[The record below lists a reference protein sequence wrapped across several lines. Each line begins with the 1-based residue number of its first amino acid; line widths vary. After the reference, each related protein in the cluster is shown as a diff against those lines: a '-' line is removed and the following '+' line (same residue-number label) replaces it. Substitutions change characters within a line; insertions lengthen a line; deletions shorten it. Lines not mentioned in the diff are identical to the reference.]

1 MALTYRETKGS
12 ALTIAELDGNFQFF
26 TGSHSITGSLI
37 VTQAITA
44 SSLSGSFTGSFL
56 GTSSYATQ
64 ALSAS
69 YALNSGGSTNTGSL
83 LTTAS
88 AANNIIT
95 FTKGDA
101 STFNV
106 TVATGSAVTVNTGSL
121 MVTGSATNNVLTF
134 TKGDGSTF
142 ALTVATGS
150 GGGSTNTGSLLT
162 TASAVGPVITFT
174 KGDASTFSVTVATGS
189 AVSASYAISSSYADQ
204 ALSASYA
211 TRALSAS
218 YFSGSIGG
226 ATFTGDISFTSGSN
240 VDGTLVIAPPSD
252 VVGYITGGLQV
263 LRQESGGTSN
273 TWVALNCQGGSG
285 RLIAVDKNND
295 NPNLFIMLHDLT
307 NSASVMEFR
316 TETGASGV
324 DTAYIVM
331 NTAFLPTLEPAI
343 SGQLWVSGSAGS
355 NSKLLAVRN

>member
-69 YALNSGGSTNTGSL
+69 YAPNTGATVSTASL

-88 AANNIIT
+88 ATNNIIT

-101 STFNV
+101 STF
-106 TVATGSAVTVNTGSL
+106 TV
-121 MVTGSATNNVLTF
+121 
-134 TKGDGSTF
+134 
-142 ALTVATGS
+142 TVATGS

-174 KGDASTFSVTVATGS
+174 KGDASTFTVTVATGS
-189 AVSASYAISSSYADQ
+189 VVSASYATQ
-204 ALSASYA
+204 
-211 TRALSAS
+211 ALSAS
-218 YFSGSIGG
+218 YFSGSING
-226 ATFTGDISFTSGSN
+226 ATFTGDVNFTSGSN
-240 VDGTLVIAPPSD
+240 VDGLF
-252 VVGYITGGLQV
+252 VVVMGDSALTGGLQV
-263 LRQESGGTSN
+263 HKGDSFNDSRKFAS
-273 TWVALNCQGGSG
+273 LNCQDGGG
-285 RLIAVDKNND
+285 RLVGVDKSD
-295 NPNLFIMLHDLT
+295 DTPSMFIMLQDATT
-307 NSASVMEFR
+307 NLSVMEFR
-316 TETGASGV
+316 TLYTQGV
-324 DTAYIVM
+324 GSTYVKI
-331 NTAFLPTLEPAI
+331 NTTILPTTEPSV
-343 SGQLWVSGSAGS
+343 SGQLWRSGSVGGF
-355 NSKLLAVRN
+355 SKFLCIRD

>member
-12 ALTIAELDGNFQFF
+12 ALTIAELDGNFQYF
-26 TGSHSITGSLI
+26 TGSHPITGSLI
-37 VTQAITA
+37 VTQAVTA
-44 SSLSGSFTGSFL
+44 SSFSGSFTGSFL

-69 YALNSGGSTNTGSL
+69 YAPNSGGSTNTGSL

-106 TVATGSAVTVNTGSL
+106 TVATGSAVSTGSL

-174 KGDASTFSVTVATGS
+174 KGDASTFTVTVATGS
-189 AVSASYAISSSYADQ
+189 VVSASYATQ
-204 ALSASYA
+204 
-211 TRALSAS
+211 ALSAS
-218 YFSGSIGG
+218 YFSGSINGT
-226 ATFTGDISFTSGSN
+226 TFTGDVSFTSGSN
-240 VDGTLVIAPPSD
+240 VDGLF
-252 VVGYITGGLQV
+252 VVVMNDTALTGGLQV
-263 LRQESGGTSN
+263 HKGDSFSDSRKFAS
-273 TWVALNCQGGSG
+273 LNCQDGGG
-285 RLIAVDKNND
+285 RLVGVDKSD
-295 NPNLFIMLHDLT
+295 STPSMFIMLQDSSSNL
-307 NSASVMEFR
+307 SVMEFR
-316 TETGASGV
+316 TTFQQGV
-324 DTAYIVM
+324 GSAFMKI
-331 NTAFLPTLEPAI
+331 NTAILPTSEPSI
-343 SGQLWVSGSAGS
+343 SGQLWVSGSAGGF
-355 NSKLLAVRN
+355 SKVLCVRN